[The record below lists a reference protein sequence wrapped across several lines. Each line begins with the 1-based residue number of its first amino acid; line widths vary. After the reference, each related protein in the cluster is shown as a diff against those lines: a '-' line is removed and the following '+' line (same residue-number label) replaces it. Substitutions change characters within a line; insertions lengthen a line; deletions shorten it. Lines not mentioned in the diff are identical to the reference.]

1 MAKPDDR
8 SNNAARLRNAIQNT
22 EHNLQEAEDY
32 LDEHA
37 EEISPQELNGI
48 QQKNKNRQASI
59 AGFQNELQDEESFE
73 QS

>member
-8 SNNAARLRNAIQNT
+8 SNNAARIRNAIENT
-22 EHNLQEAEDY
+22 ESGLQEAQSY

-37 EEISPQELNGI
+37 EEISPQELSDI
-48 QQKNKNRQASI
+48 KRKNQHRQAAI
-59 AGFQNELQDEESFE
+59 EGFQHEVKDEEPF